1 MIDSVAFACFV
12 AGTVAF
18 VRFFMLA
25 PRLRRERTDITTGKA
40 QAWFPWLPGSFTPE
54 GERLRR
60 QMNGL
65 LLVGWVFLL
74 AGMVLSRL

>member
-1 MIDSVAFACFV
+1 MVESVAFACFV

-25 PRLRRERTDITTGKA
+25 PRLRRERTDPEAGKL
-40 QAWFPWLPGSFTPE
+40 QAGFPWLPGSFTPE

-60 QMNGL
+60 RMNGL
-65 LLVGWVFLL
+65 LVVGWVFLI
-74 AGMVLSRL
+74 AGIVLSRV